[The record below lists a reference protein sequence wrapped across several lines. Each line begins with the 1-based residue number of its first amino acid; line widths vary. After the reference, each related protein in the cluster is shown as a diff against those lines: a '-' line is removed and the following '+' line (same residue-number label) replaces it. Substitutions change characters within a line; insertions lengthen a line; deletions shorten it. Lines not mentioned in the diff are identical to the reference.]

1 MASIFFLNDISYM
14 VEMYNNIRADGT
26 HQLVNI
32 KTGFCCL
39 IMYFLQYKCDK
50 IK

>member
-1 MASIFFLNDISYM
+1 MAPFGFLLKMASIFFLNDISYM

-32 KTGFCCL
+32 KLDFAV
-39 IMYFLQYKCDK
+39 
-50 IK
+50 